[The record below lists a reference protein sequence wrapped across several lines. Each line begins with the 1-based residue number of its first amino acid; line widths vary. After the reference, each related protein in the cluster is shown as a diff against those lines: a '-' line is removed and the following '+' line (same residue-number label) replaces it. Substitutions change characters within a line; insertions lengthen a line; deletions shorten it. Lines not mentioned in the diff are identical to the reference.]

1 MSDQPD
7 YTYPNQPQ
15 PPQYAGQYQQTPQYQ
30 QGAYAGYTQ
39 MYGQQLPEHMEKPV
53 APKALKIGAFIMYC
67 IAGLT
72 IISDILEI
80 FFYDEIQ
87 AQIEEAV
94 AALLGVPDFSSMAGT
109 TTQLEGSLLTVSLV
123 TGLILSLIWNG
134 GAAVIT
140 FFMMKGHNWA
150 RIVATIYALLVSLG
164 IFSVFVWLLL
174 FHWSMLIGLLASVLA
189 IVALFFFWQGPANE
203 YMRQS
208 RIYKQWVEQQSYFA
222 SHS

>member
-15 PPQYAGQYQQTPQYQ
+15 PPQYTRQYQQS
-30 QGAYAGYTQ
+30 AYAGYTQ

-53 APKALKIGAFIMYC
+53 APKALKIGALIMYC

-80 FFYDEIQ
+80 FFYNEIQ
-87 AQIEEAV
+87 AQMEESLSAF
-94 AALLGVPDFSSMAGT
+94 LGLSDFSSSTGT

-134 GAAVIT
+134 GAAVMT

-150 RIVATIYALLVSLG
+150 RIVVTIYASLAALG
-164 IFSVFVWLLL
+164 ILGVLGWLLI
-174 FHWSMLIGLLASVLA
+174 FHWSMLIGLLVSILA
-189 IVALFFFWQGPANE
+189 IAALIFIWQGPANE